1 MAPLWV
7 RATNGDGGMNPFELL
22 NTMNNRSVKAALVAV
37 SCVVG
42 LAACAGPT
50 DTAFPS
56 SDLATTPDGTFPN
69 VDNLRRVEPGM
80 TKAQVYPLIG
90 PPHFHE
96 SVFHVRV
103 WNYLFH
109 FSDEGKDKNQRT
121 RKTLTCEYQIQFDDR
136 SRVSRTRWNDPACER
151 FAPAKIATDGD
162 VTSSATEKVQ

>member
-1 MAPLWV
+1 
-7 RATNGDGGMNPFELL
+7 
-22 NTMNNRSVKAALVAV
+22 MNNRSVKTALVAV
-37 SCVVG
+37 SCLMG

-56 SDLATTPDGTFPN
+56 QDLATTPDGTFPN

-109 FSDEGKDKNQRT
+109 FRDEKDGQNAQ
-121 RKTLTCEYQIQFDDR
+121 KTLTCEYQIQFDDHN
-136 SRVSRTRWNDPACER
+136 RVSRTRWNEQACER
-151 FAPAKIATDGD
+151 FAPAKIATHADD
-162 VTSSATEKVQ
+162 TSSTTEKVQ